1 MNLATRCPSCGT
13 VFRVVRDQLKVS
25 EGWVRCG
32 RCAEVFNAAERLF
45 ELESAALGTAAAPQE
60 TSALARA
67 EPVADKARATTM
79 VPAEVAP
86 QPRPQAQAPDIAT
99 APAPDPAAVP
109 APAPAAATAPWAE
122 TAPGARLA
130 AAAAPADAAAALAPG
145 PAPVQVASATSDAAA
160 DPLAVPANALEPAA
174 SAQDPVIA
182 DMAQAP
188 QPTDPAAAASM
199 PTPEFMRRAERAA
212 RRRQPARRGVLA
224 LLAALLALLLVGQVG
239 FHYRDHLAAG
249 WPATRPVLQASCDVL
264 GCRIEAPRRI
274 DALQVDSSGLARVPD
289 STLYRLSLVV
299 RNKAPTPARMPAVDL
314 SLTDAQGLTLA
325 RRVLSAADL
334 GQPAPS
340 LAAGAELPLQATLD
354 LGDRRVSGYTV
365 ELFYP

>member
-45 ELESAALGTAAAPQE
+45 ELESAALGTAAPPPD
-60 TSALARA
+60 TSALARTDT
-67 EPVADKARATTM
+67 VADTAVAPSPAPPEIPPQPPVPDVAAAPTPEAAA
-79 VPAEVAP
+79 VPATE
-86 QPRPQAQAPDIAT
+86 T
-99 APAPDPAAVP
+99 APDPAPAEPAPAAALAPVPASAPIP
-109 APAPAAATAPWAE
+109 APAPAPVPVSAPVPAPLAVAAPDPLAVAVAVSADAPEQAASPKDLAVADRVASLQVPADAATAP
-122 TAPGARLA
+122 L
-130 AAAAPADAAAALAPG
+130 
-145 PAPVQVASATSDAAA
+145 
-160 DPLAVPANALEPAA
+160 
-174 SAQDPVIA
+174 
-182 DMAQAP
+182 
-188 QPTDPAAAASM
+188 

-249 WPATRPVLQASCDVL
+249 WPATRPVLQAGCDVL

-354 LGDRRVSGYTV
+354 LGDSRVSGYTV